1 MITVDEKYYNKKE
14 ALSRCENYLKTSNV
28 FFTDGSFE
36 KGKTVGG
43 YGIIH
48 TGKNSFE
55 KSGIAKATSP
65 IEMELQAIKH
75 TLLYLNTNKN
85 NIDNIVIF
93 NDCLCAIGKLKKY
106 IDTPNNNSEILKEIA
121 FLLDSLKEKN
131 LLICW
136 LKKETIHY
144 HEKVDSLSKSARM
157 KIK

>member
-1 MITVDEKYYNKKE
+1 MYIIDEKYYNKKE
-14 ALSRCENYLKTSNV
+14 ATSRCENYLKTSNV

-36 KGKTVGG
+36 KGNLNGG

-48 TGKNSFE
+48 LGKNTFE

-75 TLLYLNTNKN
+75 TLLYINANKN

-93 NDCLCAIGKLKKY
+93 NDCLCAISKLKKY
-106 IDTPNNNSEILKEIA
+106 IDNPNNHSEILKEIA

-157 KIK
+157 KQK